1 MTKPARLAGALCLG
15 LSLLACGSDGGSVGA
30 PAGGPS
36 TPSSTPADTADSP
49 GGAPPSAQ
57 SESASGAPFAGGPDF
72 AAAFALVSPSVVG
85 VVAGRRDGDRLV
97 AQRTGSGFVWDA
109 RGHIVTNDH
118 LVGESKAVAVRLE
131 DGRALAARVIGR
143 DPPTDLAVLQVLAA
157 GLLPAPRGDADGLV
171 PGTWVAAIGNPMGMD
186 HSITVGV
193 VSGTGRHSLPGTTSR
208 YLNFIQTD
216 VNLNPG
222 NSGGPLVDGRG
233 RVVGL
238 NTAVLARSQGIAFA
252 TPIDLVETVVTD
264 ILANGR
270 FIRGFA
276 GIVVKP
282 VRLRDASAA
291 ALGRQAGARVD
302 KIVPDGPGDA
312 AGLQPGD
319 IILKFGEK
327 KISEPGVLPWL
338 IAATRPGTPVEL
350 RVARGAER
358 LVLVLTVA
366 QAQ

>member
-1 MTKPARLAGALCLG
+1 
-15 LSLLACGSDGGSVGA
+15 
-30 PAGGPS
+30 
-36 TPSSTPADTADSP
+36 
-49 GGAPPSAQ
+49 
-57 SESASGAPFAGGPDF
+57 
-72 AAAFALVSPSVVG
+72 
-85 VVAGRRDGDRLV
+85 
-97 AQRTGSGFVWDA
+97 
-109 RGHIVTNDH
+109 
-118 LVGESKAVAVRLE
+118 
-131 DGRALAARVIGR
+131 
-143 DPPTDLAVLQVLAA
+143 
-157 GLLPAPRGDADGLV
+157 
-171 PGTWVAAIGNPMGMD
+171 MGMD

-193 VSGTGRHSLPGTTSR
+193 VSGTGRHSLTGTASR

-238 NTAVLARSQGIAFA
+238 NTAVLARAQGIAFA

-282 VRLRDASAA
+282 VRLRDASEA

-319 IILKFGEK
+319 IIVKFGDK
-327 KISEPGVLPWL
+327 KIDEPGVLPWL